1 MSTNIASDADG
12 MTESMEERNKL
23 NIPHPSLPLSHLACA
38 DVTLVCIPSA
48 SLYAF
53 PIRLVPPDFP
63 LYHLVASSPSLVAS
77 CFTLLWGCYCRS
89 VHKHKVRLE
98 SFNLPKTLPPILWQ
112 RSTPFYLVWPCVSSA
127 TLKTL
132 SCGLYWGEGGGHCSF
147 SILIH

>member
-1 MSTNIASDADG
+1 MSTNIPSDADG
-12 MTESMEERNKL
+12 MTESMEKRNKL

-53 PIRLVPPDFP
+53 PIRLVPLDFP
-63 LYHLVASSPSLVAS
+63 LHHLVASSPSLVAS

-89 VHKHKVRLE
+89 VHTHKVRLE
-98 SFNLPKTLPPILWQ
+98 SFNLPKKLTTSFPPMLWQ
-112 RSTPFYLVWPCVSSA
+112 RNTLFYLVWPCVSGA
-127 TLKTL
+127 TLKML
-132 SCGLYWGEGGGHCSF
+132 SCDFIGGDCSF